1 MTSRR
6 FGSLLVFLPLALA
19 AQSLQE
25 RTVPLSNWAAPRHL
39 PRSRVQAQQRVAT
52 PKFQLSGG
60 ISSDVL
66 VFVPLAPCRLADTR
80 PSSGHT
86 ALGSTPL
93 AANTPRNLPIAGAC
107 SVPTGGIA
115 EAYSLDVTVVPVAPT
130 DGGYLLAYPNPET
143 PVPVNTVAS
152 MTWNPSA
159 SYQSNAV
166 ITAASSDGSVN
177 IVVNNPSD
185 VVVDINGY
193 YAAPSNSG
201 EDTALGTGALA
212 TNAGDDNTA
221 FGFLAL
227 NASTGS
233 LNTAI
238 GDAALSTA
246 TTGSGNVAVG
256 DEAILSGNGN
266 DNTAL
271 GTQALQSGT
280 GSNNIAVG
288 YQAGLSLTAGS
299 NNIMIGSEGTSSDA
313 GAIRIGD
320 SQTSTYVAGIFGT
333 NVINGVPVY
342 VNSTGLLGTSSIMI
356 DVSPRSAVGDI
367 QGMGDATNGLMRL
380 RPVTFHPK
388 SPNPD
393 GSKPLLYGLIAEE
406 VAGVYPE
413 FVARGKDG
421 QLEAAQFSKLP
432 ILLLNELQKE
442 YWQIQEQSLQIQA
455 LQRLEQSNLLQ
466 RERIQRLEARLAA
479 LEAQLST
486 NATAPATP
494 GEGHNH

>member
-6 FGSLLVFLPLALA
+6 FGSLLALLPLALA

-25 RTVPLSNWAAPRHL
+25 RTAPLTNWPAPRHL
-39 PRSRVQAQQRVAT
+39 QRSQVQAQQRVAT
-52 PKFQLSGG
+52 PKFQQSGG
-60 ISSDVL
+60 ITNDVL
-66 VFVPLAPCRLADTR
+66 TFVPMAPCRLADTR

-107 SVPTGGIA
+107 SVPTGAIA

-130 DGGYLLAYPNPET
+130 GGGYLLVYPNPET

-152 MTWNPSA
+152 MTWNPAA

-166 ITAASSDGSVN
+166 ISAASSDGSVN
-177 IVVNNPSD
+177 IVVNSPSD
-185 VVVDINGY
+185 VVVDINGF
-193 YAAPSNSG
+193 YAAPSNAS
-201 EDTALGTGALA
+201 EDTALGSGALA
-212 TNAGDDNTA
+212 TNSGSNNTA
-221 FGFLAL
+221 FGYQAL
-227 NASTGS
+227 NANTGG

-238 GDAALSTA
+238 GDSALFMA
-246 TTGSGNVAVG
+246 TSGSGNVAVG
-256 DEAILSGNGN
+256 DEAILSGNGS

-271 GTQALQSGT
+271 GTQALQNVT
-280 GSNNIAVG
+280 GSDNIAVG
-288 YQAGLSLTAGS
+288 YKAGANLTAGD
-299 NNIMIGSEGTSSDA
+299 NNIMIGNQGVSSDA

-333 NVINGVPVY
+333 SVINGVPVY
-342 VNSTGLLGTSSIMI
+342 TNSTGLLGTSTVMI

-367 QGMGDATNGLMRL
+367 QGMGGASEGLMRL
-380 RPVTFHPK
+380 RPVTFHPR

-393 GSKPLLYGLIAEE
+393 GSKPLQYGLIAEE

-421 QLEAAQFSKLP
+421 ELEAAQFSKLP
-432 ILLLNELQKE
+432 ILLLNELQKQ
-442 YWQIQEQSLQIQA
+442 YRQIQEQSLQIQA
-455 LQRLEQSNLLQ
+455 LQKLEQDNLLQ
-466 RERIQRLEARLAA
+466 RELIQKLEGRLAA

-486 NATAPATP
+486 NATAPVTAE
-494 GEGHNH
+494 EGHNH